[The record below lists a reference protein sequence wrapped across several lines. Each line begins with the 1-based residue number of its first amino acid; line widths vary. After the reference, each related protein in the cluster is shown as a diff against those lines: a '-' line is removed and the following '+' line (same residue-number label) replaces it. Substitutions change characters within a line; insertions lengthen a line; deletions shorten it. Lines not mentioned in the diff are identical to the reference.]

1 MHENSAPKHL
11 SVPLWPLKILLAP
24 QSAAANLQRKAGNSA
39 PPFRF
44 CCIKL
49 FPDAQG
55 CNDRPVTLDVNFLK
69 VVEQTATLT
78 DHLQQTATGMVILLV
93 SLVWAEQSEPR
104 ENRCRLRE
112 GHTLQWFRFWVPFPF
127 ETSVIQNVPNDR
139 QLSIP
144 VCCVTRRS
152 FAKRSG
158 QIAAENAKFILNMQF
173 SEHSNLF

>member
-1 MHENSAPKHL
+1 MRRIRFLQTKFLTVTRNARKIPPRSTYPCRYD
-11 SVPLWPLKILLAP
+11 PKILLAP

-49 FPDAQG
+49 FPGAQG

-93 SLVWAEQSEPR
+93 SLEVLGEVVDALCEQSNLKPQGEPVSAFVKGILC
-104 ENRCRLRE
+104 ND
-112 GHTLQWFRFWVPFPF
+112 FVF
-127 ETSVIQNVPNDR
+127 E
-139 QLSIP
+139 
-144 VCCVTRRS
+144 
-152 FAKRSG
+152 F
-158 QIAAENAKFILNMQF
+158 
-173 SEHSNLF
+173 LFHLKPP

>member
-1 MHENSAPKHL
+1 M
-11 SVPLWPLKILLAP
+11 LAP

-93 SLVWAEQSEPR
+93 SLEVLGEVVDALCEQSNLNLGR
-104 ENRCRLRE
+104 TGVAFVKGLLCND
-112 GHTLQWFRFWVPFPF
+112 FVF
-127 ETSVIQNVPNDR
+127 E
-139 QLSIP
+139 
-144 VCCVTRRS
+144 
-152 FAKRSG
+152 F
-158 QIAAENAKFILNMQF
+158 
-173 SEHSNLF
+173 LFHLKPP